1 MRKITLVLLCLVGLA
16 GCSAMDYAKESV
28 SGIYDYFSGGEDNST
43 PPTPLVEYHQELEAQ
58 IVWKE
63 SIGVGA
69 DGHTLK
75 LIPAI
80 GGGKVIAADREGV
93 VQARD
98 AKTGNLLWEVQTEIP
113 FSAGPGLAAGRIIL
127 GSSKAKVVALNSE
140 NGEQLW
146 EATVSSEVLAVPVI
160 AKGIVLVRTA
170 AGTVVALDEKTG
182 RRLWDY
188 EHSVPALSIRGT
200 GMPLVIKDNVI
211 VGYDNGKLV
220 ALKLSNGKYVWE
232 TTIAMPK
239 GRSEIER
246 LVDLDVDP
254 VEVDGTIY
262 IASYNGGISAVS
274 ASDGE
279 VMWRNEKISS
289 HTGLSY
295 DSSHL
300 YLSDSI
306 GQVLQIEQSRG
317 AGLWS
322 QKELNH
328 RKLTAPTLY
337 QNYVV
342 VGDFEGY
349 VHWLST
355 RDGRQ
360 LGRVQITDTGIGV
373 KPVIADG
380 IVYVYA
386 KDGTLAALT
395 AH

>member
-1 MRKITLVLLCLVGLA
+1 MRKITLLLLLCLALV
-16 GCSAMDYAKESV
+16 GCSAVDTAKESMA
-28 SGIYDYFSGGEDNST
+28 GIFDYFSGGEDNAA
-43 PPTPLVEYHQELEAQ
+43 PPTPLVEYHPELDAQ
-58 IVWKE
+58 VLWKE

-69 DGHTLK
+69 DGQTLK
-75 LIPAI
+75 LMPAI
-80 GGGKVIAADREGV
+80 GAGKVIAADREGV

-98 AKTGNLLWEVQTEIP
+98 ARTGNLLWEVETENP
-113 FSAGPGLAAGRIIL
+113 FSAGPALAAGRIIL

-146 EATVSSEVLAVPVI
+146 ENTVSSEVLAVPVI
-160 AKGIVLVRTA
+160 ARGTVIIRTT
-170 AGTVVALDEKTG
+170 AGEVVALDEKTG
-182 RRLWDY
+182 RRLWSY

-200 GMPLVIKDNVI
+200 GMPLVIKDHVI
-211 VGYDNGKLV
+211 IGYDNGKLV
-220 ALKLSNGKYVWE
+220 ALELKNGKYVWE
-232 TTIAMPK
+232 ATIAMPK

-254 VEVDGTIY
+254 IDIDGTIY
-262 IASYNGGISAVS
+262 IAGYNGGISAVS

-279 VMWRNEKISS
+279 VLWRNEKISS

-295 DSSHL
+295 DTRHL

-317 AGLWS
+317 AGLWT
-322 QKELNH
+322 QKELSH
-328 RKLTAPTLY
+328 RKLTAPALY
-337 QNYVV
+337 QDYVV
-342 VGDFEGY
+342 IGDYDGY

-360 LGRVQITDTGIGV
+360 LGRVQISDTSIDV
-373 KPVIADG
+373 KPIVADG

>member
-1 MRKITLVLLCLVGLA
+1 MRKITLLLLCLGLVA
-16 GCSAMDYAKESV
+16 CSAVDTAKESM
-28 SGIYDYFSGGEDNST
+28 SGIFDYFSGGEDNAA
-43 PPTPLVEYHQELEAQ
+43 PPTPLVEYNPELDVQ
-58 IVWKE
+58 VFWKE

-69 DGHTLK
+69 DQQSLK
-75 LIPAI
+75 LQPAI
-80 GGGKVIAADREGV
+80 GAGKIIAADREGV

-98 AKTGNLLWEVQTEIP
+98 LKTGSLLWEVDTDIP
-113 FSAGPGLAAGRIIL
+113 FSAGPSLAAGRIIL

-140 NGEQLW
+140 NGEQFW
-146 EATVSSEVLAVPVI
+146 ENTVSSEVLAVPII
-160 AKGIVLVRTA
+160 AKGIVIVRTT
-170 AGTVVALDEKTG
+170 AGEVVALDEKTG
-182 RRLWDY
+182 RRLWSY

-200 GMPLVIKDNVI
+200 GSPLVVGDKVI

-220 ALKLSNGKYVWE
+220 ALNLSNGKYVWE

-254 VEVDGTIY
+254 VEIDGTIY
-262 IASYNGGISAVS
+262 IASYNGGVSAVS
-274 ASDGE
+274 VADGE
-279 VMWRNEKISS
+279 VLWRNEKISS

-295 DSSHL
+295 DERHL
-300 YLSDSI
+300 YLSDSL

-317 AGLWS
+317 AGLWK
-322 QKELNH
+322 QKELSY
-328 RKLTAPTLY
+328 RKLTAPALY

-342 VGDFEGY
+342 VGDFNGY

-360 LGRVQITDTGIGV
+360 LGRVQITDSAIDV
-373 KPVIADG
+373 KPIVVDG

>member
-1 MRKITLVLLCLVGLA
+1 MRKITLLLLLCSALA
-16 GCSAMDYAKESV
+16 GCSAVDTAKESMA
-28 SGIYDYFSGGEDNST
+28 GIYDYFSGGEDNSA

-58 IVWKE
+58 VLWKE

-75 LIPAI
+75 LVPAI

-93 VQARD
+93 VQGRD
-98 AKTGNLLWEVQTEIP
+98 ARTGSLLWEVETQIP
-113 FSAGPGLAAGRIIL
+113 FSAGPSLAAGRIIL

-160 AKGIVLVRTA
+160 ARGTVIVRTT
-170 AGTVVALDEKTG
+170 AGEVVALDEKTG
-182 RRLWDY
+182 RRLWSY

-200 GMPLVIKDNVI
+200 GMPLVVKDHVI

-220 ALKLSNGKYVWE
+220 ALQLSNGKYVWE

-254 VEVDGTIY
+254 IEIDGIIY

-322 QKELNH
+322 QKELNY
-328 RKLTAPTLY
+328 RKLTAPALY

-360 LGRVQITDTGIGV
+360 LGRIQITDTGIGV
-373 KPVIADG
+373 KPVVADG

>member
-16 GCSAMDYAKESV
+16 GCSALDSAKESID
-28 SGIYDYFSGGEDNST
+28 GIYDYFSGGEDNSA

-58 IVWKE
+58 VLWKE

-75 LIPAI
+75 LVPAI

-93 VQARD
+93 VQGRD
-98 AKTGNLLWEVQTEIP
+98 ARTGSLLWEVETQIP
-113 FSAGPGLAAGRIIL
+113 FSAGPSLAAGRIIL

-160 AKGIVLVRTA
+160 VRGTVLVRTS
-170 AGTVVALDEKTG
+170 AGTVIALDEKTG
-182 RRLWDY
+182 RRLWSY

-200 GMPLVIKDNVI
+200 GMPLVVKDHVI

-220 ALKLSNGKYVWE
+220 ALQLSNGKYVWE

-254 VEVDGTIY
+254 IEIDGIIY

-274 ASDGE
+274 ADDGE
-279 VMWRNEKISS
+279 VLWRNEKISS
-289 HTGLSY
+289 YTGLSY

-322 QKELNH
+322 QKDLNH
-328 RKLTAPTLY
+328 RKLTAPALY

-360 LGRVQITDTGIGV
+360 LGRIQITDTGIGV
-373 KPVIADG
+373 KPVVADG